1 MSDKPT
7 RPPQDPTPTIREGS
21 VILLVNAQGELAFQ
35 LRDDRPEVPYPN
47 QWGLFG
53 GWQKPDE
60 SPEQAITREMK
71 EELGLQLDAKQL
83 RYLHGYRD
91 GNVVAHVF
99 YYPAPESLRQATVL
113 EGQRLEFL
121 RLEELEQ
128 RAIVPRHKRILE
140 WYERH
145 KSA

>member
-1 MSDKPT
+1 MT
-7 RPPQDPTPTIREGS
+7 TIREGS

-53 GWQKPDE
+53 GWQLPDE
-60 SPEQAITREMK
+60 SPEQAIMREIK
-71 EELGLQLDAKQL
+71 EELGVQLDATKL

-91 GNVVAHVF
+91 GDVIAHVF
-99 YYPAPESLRQATVL
+99 YYPAPESLRQAQVF

-121 RLEELEQ
+121 RLDELEQ
-128 RAIVPRHKRILE
+128 RAIMPRHKRILA

-145 KSA
+145 RAI

>member
-1 MSDKPT
+1 MTSI
-7 RPPQDPTPTIREGS
+7 IREGS

-35 LRDDRPEVPYPN
+35 LRDDRPEVAYPN

-53 GWQKPDE
+53 GWQLPNE
-60 SPEQAITREMK
+60 SSEQAIMREIK
-71 EELGLQLDAKQL
+71 EELGVQLDATKL

-91 GNVVAHVF
+91 GDVVAHVF
-99 YYPAPESLRQATVL
+99 YYPAPESLRQAQVF

-121 RLEELEQ
+121 RLDELEQ
-128 RAIVPRHKRILE
+128 RTIVPRHKRILA

-145 KSA
+145 RSI

>member
-1 MSDKPT
+1 MT
-7 RPPQDPTPTIREGS
+7 TIREGS

-53 GWQKPDE
+53 GWQLPDE
-60 SPEQAITREMK
+60 SPEQAIMREIK
-71 EELGLQLDAKQL
+71 EELGVQLDATKL

-91 GNVVAHVF
+91 GDVIAHVF
-99 YYPAPESLRQATVL
+99 YYPAPESLRQAEVF

-121 RLEELEQ
+121 RLDELEQ
-128 RAIVPRHKRILE
+128 RAIVPRHKRILD

-145 KSA
+145 RAI